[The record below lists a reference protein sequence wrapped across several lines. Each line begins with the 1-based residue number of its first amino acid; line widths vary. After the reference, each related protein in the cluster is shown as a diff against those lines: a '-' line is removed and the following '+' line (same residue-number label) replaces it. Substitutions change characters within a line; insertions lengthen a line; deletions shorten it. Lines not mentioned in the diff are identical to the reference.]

1 MHGPSRA
8 RCGGNV
14 ADLLGL
20 LGRVLHNV
28 FQQQIVGGAAGNAVE
43 VVGAVQ
49 LRVGGLNE
57 ALHRAIGIEH
67 RRMVDDLGGGLRLA
81 DLCAL
86 VLAGGSRDS
95 ARLHL
100 DDLGLHAQVAHAQ
113 ELPGVA
119 AHQERRAGV
128 IAQEGLVHGIFLHHD
143 VHHGKREG
151 GVGGGLHRN
160 PHIGA
165 SSQLGH
171 DGVDDH
177 QLGAGLLGV
186 GHEMPVV
193 NLRIGDVGAPHEQRL
208 SVLEIGG
215 IVQHPITEV
224 AHDAVD
230 ATSVGL
236 VASDLDHAGVDL
248 VEEDIVHGR
257 RYAAD
262 GSQVSRAAGIGDGLL
277 AVFCLDALPLVG
289 DLLNGLF
296 PGNALPLAGPALAY
310 AAHGILDAVGA
321 VNVVDMAQ
329 APQADAINATV
340 GKRVER
346 ALGRLD
352 DFIVAHMNVEL
363 ACTRAVAAAD
373 AAEDFLTIA
382 LGLPRLVSLGLG
394 KAAGSESPGASRGY
408 NSGRNARR
416 LEKVSARES
425 VGGTKCL
432 SHLSSS
438 HVLGACFPCS
448 PLPWRCQAQT
458 PLLSESALLYLIPFR

>member
-1 MHGPSRA
+1 MLQETP
-8 RCGGNV
+8 
-14 ADLLGL
+14 LK
-20 LGRVLHNV
+20 
-28 FQQQIVGGAAGNAVE
+28 

-113 ELPGVA
+113 ELPSVA
-119 AHQERRAGV
+119 AHKERRTGV
-128 IAQEGLVHGIFLHHD
+128 IAQEGLVHGVFLHHD
-143 VHHGKREG
+143 IHHGKRKG
-151 GVGGGLHRN
+151 GIGGGLHRN

-165 SSQLGH
+165 GGQLGH

-177 QLGAGLLGV
+177 QLGAGILGV
-186 GHEMPVV
+186 GHEVPVV
-193 NLRIGDVGAPHEQRL
+193 NLRIGNVGTPHEQRL
-208 SVLEIGG
+208 RVLKIGR
-215 IVQHPITEV
+215 IVQNPIAEV

-230 ATSVGL
+230 AAGVGL
-236 VASDLDHAGVDL
+236 VASNLDHAGIDL
-248 VEEDIVHGR
+248 VEEDVVHGR
-257 RYAAD
+257 RHTADAA
-262 GSQVSRAAGIGDGLL
+262 QVAGAAGVGDGLL
-277 AVFCLDALPLVG
+277 TVLRLNALPLVG
-289 DLLNGLF
+289 DFLNGLF
-296 PGNALPLAGPALAY
+296 PSNTLPLTGTALAH
-310 AAHGILDAVGA
+310 ATHGILDAVGA
-321 VNVVDMAQ
+321 VNVVNLAQ
-329 APQADAINATV
+329 TPQADAIDTAV

-346 ALGRLD
+346 AFGCLD
-352 DFIVAHMNVEL
+352 DLVVAHMDVEL
-363 ACTRAVAAAD
+363 ARTRAIAATD
-373 AAEDFLTIA
+373 TAEDFLAIT
-382 LGLPRLVSLGLG
+382 LGLPRLIGLG
-394 KAAGSESPGASRGY
+394 PSKIASGESPGASRGY